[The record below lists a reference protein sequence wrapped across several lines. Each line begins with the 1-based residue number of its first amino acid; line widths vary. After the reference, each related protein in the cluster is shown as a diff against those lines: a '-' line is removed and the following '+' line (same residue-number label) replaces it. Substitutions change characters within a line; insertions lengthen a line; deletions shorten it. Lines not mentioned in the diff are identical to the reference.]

1 MFCYVVWWFTSLV
14 CMYDWEVE
22 TWLWWMVIIIIIIV
36 VLDTNINMN
45 SIDSII
51 TIITIPGTAYI
62 LNLSCQGLVIFRIYM
77 CRGCVRFFSSVL
89 QHLDL
94 LWYWYIVHYPLYLS
108 YNIMTVHWI
117 WYQIIGWVIVYYL
130 AIIQFILM
138 RLCIW
143 YRNLLKWN

>member
-62 LNLSCQGLVIFRIYM
+62 LNLSKVWWFSEFICVEVAWDFLVQYCSIWICYDIDILCIIHFI
-77 CRGCVRFFSSVL
+77 C
-89 QHLDL
+89 HII
-94 LWYWYIVHYPLYLS
+94 LWLS
-108 YNIMTVHWI
+108 IE
-117 WYQIIGWVIVYYL
+117 WYQIIGWVIV
-130 AIIQFILM
+130 Q
-138 RLCIW
+138 CDQIW
-143 YRNLLKWN
+143 LS